1 MSIEQPLGGS
11 VGGEANTI
19 TDRQLFDHANT
30 DPTPATPPSSAPSQ
44 PPQSPQFTGEDA
56 GAPQPPPSTRPD
68 LQQQPEQQQQ
78 PGQQPRAPDGKFAPK
93 PQGQPQQRQ
102 PEDHRVPLRELL
114 AERDARQRL
123 EAHAAELTRAVM
135 ELQQR
140 TDPNRQ
146 PQPQQQAPETIFDD
160 PRAYLE
166 QHVINPLRQEGQ
178 AYMRMEAMKVKD
190 DWSREHANSQF
201 TQPVVDAALGA
212 MQQFRH
218 TPQGNF
224 VFNQIMQSGHPYGE
238 LVKWYRQ
245 ASAMASIGADPEAW
259 LRQKQQEWLDD
270 PNAQRAMMERQ
281 RARQQQQQNGARGNP
296 PNVQLPPSLSSVPS
310 TANRTEAP
318 GDLSSQSLWSFV
330 NR

>member
-19 TDRQLFDHANT
+19 TDRQLFDHANA
-30 DPTPATPPSSAPSQ
+30 DPTPAPAPPSAPSQ
-44 PPQSPQFTGEDA
+44 PSQSPQSTGGDTDA
-56 GAPQPPPSTRPD
+56 APPSTRPD

-146 PQPQQQAPETIFDD
+146 AQQPRT
-160 PRAYLE
+160 
-166 QHVINPLRQEGQ
+166 
-178 AYMRMEAMKVKD
+178 
-190 DWSREHANSQF
+190 
-201 TQPVVDAALGA
+201 
-212 MQQFRH
+212 
-218 TPQGNF
+218 GN
-224 VFNQIMQSGHPYGE
+224 H
-238 LVKWYRQ
+238 L
-245 ASAMASIGADPEAW
+245 
-259 LRQKQQEWLDD
+259 
-270 PNAQRAMMERQ
+270 
-281 RARQQQQQNGARGNP
+281 
-296 PNVQLPPSLSSVPS
+296 
-310 TANRTEAP
+310 
-318 GDLSSQSLWSFV
+318 
-330 NR
+330 

>member
-19 TDRQLFDHANT
+19 TDRQLFDHANA
-30 DPTPATPPSSAPSQ
+30 DPTPAPAPSSAPSQ
-44 PPQSPQFTGEDA
+44 PSQSPQSTGGDTDA
-56 GAPQPPPSTRPD
+56 APPSTRPD

-146 PQPQQQAPETIFDD
+146 AQQQEPETIFDNPD
-160 PRAYLE
+160 QYLNAR
-166 QHVINPLRQEGQ
+166 VMNPLRE
-178 AYMRMEAMKVKD
+178 EARQYVMQVKD
-190 DWSREHANSQF
+190 GLSRAQANNEF

-224 VFNQIMQSGHPYGE
+224 AFQQIMQSGHPYGE
-238 LVKWYRQ
+238 LVKWHRHV
-245 ASAMASIGADPEAW
+245 SAMSAIGADPDAW
-259 LRQKQQEWLDD
+259 LRQKQQQWLDD
-270 PNAQRAMMERQ
+270 PNAQRAMMERL

-296 PNVQLPPSLSSVPS
+296 QNVQLPPSLSSVPA

-318 GDLSSQSLWSFV
+318 GDLSSQSLWSFA